1 MNKKDQIG
9 YVMLSPNVV
18 LDKEDFPMLSLYYT
32 AEELINAMIRLNEIH
47 QLQITNRNLKFLA
60 RSLELDFV
68 LGQFDFADKS
78 KCNR

>member
-9 YVMLSPNVV
+9 YVLLNPNVV

-60 RSLELDFV
+60 RSLELDIV
-68 LGQFDFADKS
+68 LGHFDFADKN
-78 KCNR
+78 KFKG